1 MSKNKNILLI
11 FLCRNL
17 KKKKNSFHWLIA
29 YLMYEKKVR

>member
-17 KKKKNSFHWLIA
+17 KKKNSFHWLIA